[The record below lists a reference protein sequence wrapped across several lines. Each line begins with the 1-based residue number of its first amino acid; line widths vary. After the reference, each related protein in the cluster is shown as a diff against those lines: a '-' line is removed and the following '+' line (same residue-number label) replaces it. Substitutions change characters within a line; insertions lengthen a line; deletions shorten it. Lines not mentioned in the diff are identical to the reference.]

1 MSIEIKDL
9 FISTSELRLLV
20 KSSKPGEIPIKV
32 RINGG
37 VWMLAAINI
46 SLAGEWVKK
55 SLPFTPPEEL
65 RLEASDADI
74 SIEACINHQWVVVS
88 LT

>member
-1 MSIEIKDL
+1 
-9 FISTSELRLLV
+9 
-20 KSSKPGEIPIKV
+20 
-32 RINGG
+32 
-37 VWMLAAINI
+37 MLAAINI

-74 SIEACINHQWVVVS
+74 SIEASINHQWVVVS
-88 LT
+88 PT